1 MRAGNQRFGRA
12 NECLVGDAP
21 VVANEYG
28 HNNKGNVGVTYRGR
42 AVDGGAQSA
51 RANVLGKKFRK
62 VRLAAPWRDARVDD
76 VDECLIDVDGMHAP
90 TV

>member
-28 HNNKGNVGVTYRGR
+28 HNNKGNVGVTYRSR

-51 RANVLGKKFRK
+51 RANMLCKELGKI
-62 VRLAAPWRDARVDD
+62 RLTAPGGNARVDD

>member
-1 MRAGNQRFGRA
+1 MRAGDQRFGRA

-28 HNNKGNVGVTYRGR
+28 HNNKGNVSVTHCSR
-42 AVDGGAQSA
+42 AVDGGAQAA
-51 RANVLGKKFRK
+51 RANVLGKELGKI
-62 VRLAAPWRDARVDD
+62 RLATPRRNARVDD
-76 VDECLIDVDGMHAP
+76 VNECLVDVDGMHAP